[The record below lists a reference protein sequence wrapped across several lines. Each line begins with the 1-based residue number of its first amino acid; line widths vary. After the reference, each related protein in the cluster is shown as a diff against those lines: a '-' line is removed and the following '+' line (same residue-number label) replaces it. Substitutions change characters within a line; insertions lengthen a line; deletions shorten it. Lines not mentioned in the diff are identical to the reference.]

1 MWANKVVNKMTT
13 ALSYDDVMLVPTLS
27 TIRSRKDPQ
36 TNTVIGNVE
45 LDIPII
51 SSPMDTITEVS
62 MSKKIIELGG
72 MAMLHRFMPPE
83 KQTSQAL
90 EIVKDLDRSSIGR
103 LAVAVGIG
111 DAEFERVKMLKSAF
125 PIRSVVIDVANG
137 HTEYVAEM
145 IKKIRNLCGGK
156 DEFNIIAGNVATGY
170 GYKFLMD
177 LGANAVRVGIGGGC
191 FVPGSK
197 VRMSDNSL
205 KNIEDV
211 TIGEK
216 VITHTGTAKTVTN
229 TMTFERDEEI
239 VVINGI
245 ESTKNHEYYV
255 VMKSDEDN
263 ITEENLHNYAFW
275 IEADHLDADKHL
287 LIFISESRLF
297 SFVCID
303 KKEYKN
309 YTGVVHD
316 LTVEDDHSYNIEG
329 TIVHNSICKTR
340 IQTGCGVP
348 TLTSLLDCEMYA
360 SEYGLGTIIADGGI
374 KYPGCMVKAIAAGS
388 SGVILGRALAATK
401 ETPGELLNIEGELW
415 KVYRGMASEEIQI
428 EKRGGLSKGTCAEGV
443 STRLRYAGD
452 VEAVVDEYMGGLRSA
467 MTYMNAKTI
476 PDLMDSGN
484 FVRITSSGL
493 DESHAFG
500 TRR

>member
-1 MWANKVVNKMTT
+1 MTT

-145 IKKIRNLCGGK
+145 IRKIRNLCGGK
-156 DEFNIIAGNVATGY
+156 NEFNIIAGNVATGY

-191 FVPGSK
+191 FVP
-197 VRMSDNSL
+197 
-205 KNIEDV
+205 
-211 TIGEK
+211 
-216 VITHTGTAKTVTN
+216 
-229 TMTFERDEEI
+229 
-239 VVINGI
+239 
-245 ESTKNHEYYV
+245 
-255 VMKSDEDN
+255 
-263 ITEENLHNYAFW
+263 
-275 IEADHLDADKHL
+275 
-287 LIFISESRLF
+287 
-297 SFVCID
+297 
-303 KKEYKN
+303 
-309 YTGVVHD
+309 VH
-316 LTVEDDHSYNIEG
+316 
-329 TIVHNSICKTR
+329 
-340 IQTGCGVP
+340 
-348 TLTSLLDCEMYA
+348 
-360 SEYGLGTIIADGGI
+360 
-374 KYPGCMVKAIAAGS
+374 
-388 SGVILGRALAATK
+388 
-401 ETPGELLNIEGELW
+401 
-415 KVYRGMASEEIQI
+415 
-428 EKRGGLSKGTCAEGV
+428 
-443 STRLRYAGD
+443 
-452 VEAVVDEYMGGLRSA
+452 
-467 MTYMNAKTI
+467 
-476 PDLMDSGN
+476 
-484 FVRITSSGL
+484 
-493 DESHAFG
+493 
-500 TRR
+500 